1 MVKNKRIIT
10 ITLLVVVIFI
20 ALFVYFCQ
28 GEPPCGSTVETEENK
43 TENSLPELLDELTP
57 KNASPLT
64 TEEVANLEKLKEEL
78 TP

>member
-1 MVKNKRIIT
+1 MVKNKRIII
-10 ITLLVVVIFI
+10 ITLLVIVVFI
-20 ALFVYFCQ
+20 ALFVYFCR
-28 GEPPCGSTVETEENK
+28 EKLPCGPIIEPEENK
-43 TENSLPELLDELTP
+43 TEDSLPELLDELTP